1 MLFFQHRI
9 LAMNAGKHKLPAFK
23 HFKIGCTEP
32 AYLMNE
38 CDIFPMIS
46 KRLLVT
52 VHFFNDV
59 NVITSSCLQFF
70 NDGKNLKVPSMAGPM
85 PPPSLAGGIGSSRA
99 ARTTRHK
106 NITDAGFLLIDG
118 VFTRCSDGV
127 FTRCSDHHRYSLVLS
142 VPHAGVPSP
151 AHTILCQCCPAV
163 P

>member
-1 MLFFQHRI
+1 
-9 LAMNAGKHKLPAFK
+9 MNAGKHKPPAFK

-70 NDGKNLKVPSMAGPM
+70 NDVKNLKAPAWLGLSNA
-85 PPPSLAGGIGSSRA
+85 PPAWLGALGRVARRGRRDIKIKQTRFQLMEFKLLA
-99 ARTTRHK
+99 ARI
-106 NITDAGFLLIDG
+106 ITDIHLCCL
-118 VFTRCSDGV
+118 
-127 FTRCSDHHRYSLVLS
+127 SLMRGS
-142 VPHAGVPSP
+142 PHP
-151 AHTILCQCCPAV
+151 AHTILGFQNRRGFTRV
-163 P
+163 